1 MCVPTGGVIDPRNF
15 PVPTASPATLERQA
29 RDLRREGSNVAG
41 IGGDI
46 KSAWEGLS
54 SCYFAP
60 EAETLYAVVNPVA
73 TDGDKVETS
82 FDKAASA
89 LETFAEAVRDIQA
102 KWTTLTSDAYT
113 FRNSIEGDDDWRE
126 ADGFVNSLL
135 GRESDKVEEHQA
147 LLDRADALRREYEA
161 AEIACANA
169 INAEIPY
176 RTDFTAGDGDGES
189 APGVFEHGYDGY
201 LGDVAT
207 AWGGPME
214 TDHGWWIDAGAAV
227 GDFFVGIAEDVGG
240 ITGMYSSEGWFEMS
254 WGDAMWEYHE
264 GNLQSLASLAGMYDS
279 ENDSW
284 GWSGWDTVGN
294 AWKDAAHAVVPWEE
308 WGERPGYVIGTALLN
323 IGATVGGA
331 VLTAT
336 GVGAVVGVPLMAWR
350 GSAMLNRMGGD
361 GAPSA
366 PDVDVPDMS
375 RINLSL
381 PRFGNIS
388 LADLRIDLGQ
398 LREGAFSTS
407 RLSEMQNLL
416 SRFTGGGFFGGGD
429 GPGGSG
435 NGSGGDGN
443 GNGSEGSNAQSVANH
458 HGDEEG
464 DPANTRPAVHPTT
477 RQLDDSQELLE
488 LLTSRPDSVELGDT
502 GRRVL
507 GEQGGDTDAP
517 RPNRPGR
524 SDLEELGLDPSLEA
538 VFSDMNAHASDYP
551 AWEASQTPGG
561 PDSGRVPALVGGGNN
576 DTFEGS
582 QDVPNPPSF
591 DRVNL
596 TGTGADGSRRFP
608 DDHRDADT
616 GNGGP
621 QMRSDTPEVTNR
633 ADTTTP
639 RHGDVPE
646 SRNSAE
652 VGPVNRHTVIDTST
666 TSNGG
671 GDRPGGPGDGFGED
685 GRRLPDPD
693 SGDPDAQDTR
703 RDDDT
708 GSGSDSD
715 SDGTD
720 GSTDTGRPITA
731 ERAALQERVR
741 DLLRGRDLGTDEDFV
756 RNFVDAVNTHF
767 IDPPTNKRSL
777 VLEAFYDKRG
787 YRYRT
792 DSVVNGEAIPSL
804 VWDGKNN
811 KWTAREILPPALPPK
826 YLGDAAAGVR
836 AGVPEVIRQ
845 TLDKLADVRAKAIEK
860 LKPFNDKV
868 KEYKAAHKENP
879 SASIAEKLAKARE
892 ARRPYFRNST
902 TASEDF
908 GEGAAQQA
916 VRENFD
922 GTKKV
927 WYQELVRDKN
937 GEPVLDENRQP
948 VLEKEKR
955 EIRLPRLREST
966 PENPNPL
973 NLDGMGPGNGND
985 QFDQIWEIDPE
996 DGGGYVIV
1004 EAKSSL
1010 KTELGDRV
1018 VTDSQG
1024 SPKRVSQGSREYFDD
1039 ILKEMEKQG
1048 TKGKRLARKIREAMH
1063 TDPTKTRVHYVEAK
1077 GNPQDGKYEGNS
1089 LRLFDNRYREQIS

>member
-1 MCVPTGGVIDPRNF
+1 MCTPTGGLINPAAF
-15 PVPTASPATLERQA
+15 PIPTASPATLERQA
-29 RDLRREGSNVAG
+29 GDLRREGANVAG

-46 KSAWEGLS
+46 KSAWAGLS
-54 SCYFAP
+54 SCYSAP
-60 EAETLYAVVNPVA
+60 EAETLYAVVDPVA

-89 LETFAEAVRDIQA
+89 LETFAEAVRDIKG
-102 KWTTLTSDAYT
+102 KWATLKTDSYA
-113 FRNSIEGDDDWRE
+113 FLNSIEGDDDWRE
-126 ADGFVNSLL
+126 ADGFIDSLL
-135 GRESDKVEEHQA
+135 GRESEKVGEHQA
-147 LLDRADALRREYEA
+147 LLDRADALRREYEE
-161 AEIACANA
+161 AERACANA
-169 INAEIPY
+169 INADIPD
-176 RTDFTAGDGDGES
+176 RTNFVAGDGDGES
-189 APGVFEHGYDGY
+189 APGEFEHGYDGY
-201 LGDVAT
+201 LGDVAM

-214 TDHGWWIDAGAAV
+214 TDHGWWVDAGAAV

-308 WGERPGYVIGTALLN
+308 WSERPGYVIGTALLN

-361 GAPSA
+361 GPSV

-381 PRFGNIS
+381 PRFGNVS

-416 SRFTGGGFFGGGD
+416 SRFTGGNFFGGGD
-429 GPGGSG
+429 NPGG

-443 GNGSEGSNAQSVANH
+443 GSEGSSSQRVANH

-464 DPANTRPAVHPTT
+464 GSASTRPAVNPTT
-477 RQLDDSQELLE
+477 RELDDSRELLE
-488 LLTSRPDSVELGDT
+488 LLTSHPDSAELGDL

-507 GEQGGDTDAP
+507 GGEGGDSDAP
-517 RPNRPGR
+517 RPNRSGQP
-524 SDLEELGLDPSLEA
+524 DLEELGLDPSLEA
-538 VFSDMNAHASDYP
+538 VFSDMKAHASDYP
-551 AWEASQTPGG
+551 AWEANQSPDG

-576 DTFEGS
+576 DTFEAS
-582 QDVPNPPSF
+582 QDVPNPPSY
-591 DRVNL
+591 DRVDL
-596 TGTGADGSRRFP
+596 TGTGDDGPRRFP

-616 GNGGP
+616 GNGAP
-621 QMRSDTPEVTNR
+621 QLRSDTPEVTNR
-633 ADTTTP
+633 ADTTIP
-639 RHGDVPE
+639 RHGDIPE
-646 SRNSAE
+646 SRNST
-652 VGPVNRHTVIDTST
+652 GDGSVNRGSVIDAST

-671 GDRPGGPGDGFGED
+671 GGRPGGPGEGFGE
-685 GRRLPDPD
+685 GGGRLPDD
-693 SGDPDAQDTR
+693 DPNGPESENTPFNDT
-703 RDDDT
+703 
-708 GSGSDSD
+708 DSD
-715 SDGTD
+715 NGSDGTD
-720 GSTDTGRPITA
+720 SGTDTGRPITP
-731 ERAALQERVR
+731 ERAALQERVH

-767 IDPPTNKRSL
+767 IDPPTNKRPL
-777 VLEAFYDKRG
+777 LLEAFYDKRG

-804 VWDGKNN
+804 IWDGK
-811 KWTAREILPPALPPK
+811 KGEWTAREALPPPLPPK
-826 YLGDAAAGVR
+826 YLGDAATGIR

-845 TLDKLADVRAKAIEK
+845 TLDRLADVRAKAIEK

-868 KEYKAAHKENP
+868 KEYKAAHKANP

-892 ARRPYFRNST
+892 DRRPYFRDST
-902 TASEDF
+902 TASENF

-916 VRENFD
+916 VRENFN

-927 WYQELVRDKN
+927 WYQEPVRDKD
-937 GEPVLDENRQP
+937 GKPVLDENRQP

-973 NLDGMGPGNGND
+973 DLDGMGPGNGND
-985 QFDQIWEIDPE
+985 QFDQIWEVDPK

-1018 VTDSQG
+1018 VKDSQG
-1024 SPKRVSQGSREYFDD
+1024 SPKRVSQGSREYFED

-1048 TKGKRLARKIREAMH
+1048 TKGRRLVRKIREAMH
-1063 TDPTKTRVHYVEAK
+1063 DDPTKTRVHYVEAK
-1077 GNPQDGKYEGNS
+1077 GNPKDGKYEGNS
-1089 LRLFDNRYREQIS
+1089 LRLFDNRHREQIS